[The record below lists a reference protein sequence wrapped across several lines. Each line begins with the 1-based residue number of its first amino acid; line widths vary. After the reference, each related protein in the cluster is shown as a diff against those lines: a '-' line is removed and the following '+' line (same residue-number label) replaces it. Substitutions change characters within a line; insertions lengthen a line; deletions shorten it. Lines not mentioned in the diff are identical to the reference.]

1 LKKLI
6 AEIEKCYF
14 FLAKIENKF
23 AEPDVNVL
31 TAQSSLSCSGYTAS
45 LAASS
50 HHHQPPL
57 HLAVAGKEWEKLT
70 TYCSHLSLTHS
81 QKAPQGKRFAQGL

>member
-1 LKKLI
+1 ML
-6 AEIEKCYF
+6 F

-57 HLAVAGKEWEKLT
+57 HLAVAGKEWELAEANNFPLQNT
-70 TYCSHLSLTHS
+70 FL
-81 QKAPQGKRFAQGL
+81 